1 MINGRRLKTAL
12 LPVVLLL
19 LPLSVRAQYY
29 NTGQDP
35 ASLKWLQV
43 RTGRFNVIYP
53 ENYGQEGLEFA
64 QTLENAYS
72 DLSSFFPDRKFK
84 IPVIIHNYST
94 QSNGYVAWAPRR
106 MEIYPTP
113 DQNSIPLSHKSQL
126 ALHELTHVLQMESIN
141 SGFSKVISFIA
152 GQQFTG
158 AVSALLPM
166 WYIEGQAVFS
176 ETVLSQSGRGRSP
189 SFLNPLKAL
198 VIEKGGIYKYD
209 KLFNGSYRDFTP
221 DYYQYGYQMVAWSL
235 LKNDLQ
241 LWNKVLR
248 FTANQPFT
256 LNPVNI
262 SLKRNSGLTKKQLY
276 YQTFDTLTSLWK
288 KDIEISGAV
297 DYSIINPIK
306 KSRYEGYY
314 SSAYANHDSVIA
326 LKTSMIN
333 PASFVLIRPSEKS
346 EKKLFIPGNLYPW
359 FISFACGKIVW
370 VELQTDPRW
379 DNRNFSVI
387 KLFDLKNAT
396 IHQLTFRSRYMAAS
410 ISPDGKMIA
419 AAENTIKNINNLVFI
434 NPVNGSVLESF
445 PSPDNAF
452 LQRPQWSDDGQK
464 ITFISLTEEGEGI
477 LVFSLAEKKWAI
489 LIEEGRDDLQA
500 SFLRN
505 DSLFYVSSLSGTDNI
520 FILTPERRNLALTH
534 SKFGA
539 TDLHVEGDKVYFSNY
554 SSSGNNIC
562 SVSISEAN
570 DYDESKSGRASYLI
584 DRFDKIVAERKVIPS
599 SDLTPEPYRKWK
611 HLFSIHSW
619 MPLYADLEQVQ
630 SDPASIRP
638 GLTIF
643 SQNHLSTLT
652 ASAGYEYSADK
663 RHIFHSLIKWEGWY
677 PVIESRLDY
686 GSEPVIDLFGETPVF
701 PPSPVRPGI
710 RFNNS
715 IYIPWFF
722 STGKF
727 SQYFYPFIAAEY
739 QNNNLYI
746 KETGSY
752 DYGQTRITGRLYL
765 ANYHKSGYRDI
776 YPRFGQVIDASYQY
790 APFDDRIYGSDINL
804 KSTFYFPGFLKN
816 HGIRIRFETENQKFV
831 KYLAANKIHYPRSYS
846 NIISRQLDFFSVDY
860 TAPVLYPD
868 FNIAS
873 FFYLTRI
880 RTGMFY
886 DYAKGTD
893 NYYLTIKDGSRVV
906 DHFVEGEK
914 IFSSF
919 GINLISDFYLL
930 RIPYPVSAGVE
941 VAWKSFSEA
950 PSFEL
955 LFNIDIYGMNIGKLK
970 R

>member
-1 MINGRRLKTAL
+1 MINGCRLKIAF
-12 LPVVLLL
+12 LPAVLLL
-19 LPLSVRAQYY
+19 LPFSVQSQYY

-43 RTGRFNVIYP
+43 KTGRFNVIYP
-53 ENYGQEGLEFA
+53 ENYGPAGLEFA
-64 QTLENAYS
+64 RTLENAYS
-72 DLSSFFPDRKFK
+72 DLSAFFPESKFK
-84 IPVIIHNYST
+84 IPVIIHNYTT

-106 MEIYPTP
+106 MEVYPTP
-113 DQNSIPLSHKSQL
+113 EQNTIPLSAYSQL

-152 GQQFTG
+152 GQQFPG
-158 AVSALLPM
+158 AVSALLPK
-166 WYIEGQAVFS
+166 WYMEGEAVFA
-176 ETVLSQSGRGRSP
+176 ETLLSQSGRGRSP
-189 SFLNPLKAL
+189 AFHNSLKAL

-209 KLFNGSYRDFTP
+209 KMFNGSYRDFTP

-235 LKNDLQ
+235 LNYDKQ
-241 LWNKVLR
+241 LWNKVLG
-248 FTANQPFT
+248 FTANRPYT

-297 DYSIINPIK
+297 DYSIINPVK
-306 KSRYEGYY
+306 KSRYEGYN
-314 SSAYANHDSVIA
+314 SAVYAGCDSVIA
-326 LKTSMIN
+326 VKTSMIN
-333 PASFVLIRPSEKS
+333 PVSFVLIRPSEKS

-359 FISFACGKIVW
+359 FISFASRKIVW

-387 KLFDLKNAT
+387 KLFDLRSAT
-396 IHQLTFRSRYMAAS
+396 VHQLTFRSRYMAAS
-410 ISPDGKMIA
+410 ISPDGRMIA
-419 AAENTIKNINNLVFI
+419 ASENTIKNINSLVLI
-434 NPVNGSVLESF
+434 NPVNGSVIESI
-445 PSPDNAF
+445 PSPNNAY
-452 LQRPQWSDDGQK
+452 LQRPQWSDDGKK

-477 LVFSLAEKKWAI
+477 LVFSFTEKRWAN
-489 LIEEGRDDLQA
+489 LLKEGRDDLQA
-500 SFLRN
+500 SYLRN

-520 FILTPERRNLALTH
+520 FILTPERKKLALTR

-539 TDLHVEGDKVYFSNY
+539 TDLYVEGDKVYFSNY

-562 SVSISEAN
+562 SVSISEAD
-570 DYDESKSGRASYLI
+570 DYAESKSGRASYLI
-584 DRFDKIVAERKVIPS
+584 DRFENSQAESKVS
-599 SDLTPEPYRKWK
+599 NASDLTPEPYRKWK
-611 HLFSIHSW
+611 HLFGIHSW
-619 MPLYADLEQVQ
+619 MPLYADLEQIQ

-638 GLTIF
+638 GFAIL

-652 ASAGYEYSADK
+652 ASAGYEYSIDK
-663 RHIFHSLIKWEGWY
+663 RHKFHSLIKWEGWY

-686 GSEPVIDLFGETPVF
+686 GNEPVIDLFGETPVF
-701 PPSPVRPGI
+701 IPSSVKPGI

-727 SQYFYPFIAAEY
+727 SQYFYPFITAEY

-752 DYGQTRITGRLYL
+752 DYGQTRVTGRLYL

-804 KSTFYFPGFLKN
+804 KSSFYFPGFLRN
-816 HGIRIRFETENQKFV
+816 HGIRIRYETENQKFV
-831 KYLAANKIHYPRSYS
+831 KYLTANKIHYPRSYS
-846 NIISRQLDFFSVDY
+846 DIISRELEFFSVDY
-860 TAPVLYPD
+860 TAPLLYPD

-873 FFYLTRI
+873 FFYLIRI
-880 RTGMFY
+880 RTGLFY
-886 DYAKGTD
+886 DSARGTD
-893 NYYLTIKDGSRVV
+893 NYYLTIKDGSRII
-906 DHFVEGEK
+906 DYFVEGKE

-941 VAWKSFSEA
+941 AAWKSFSEA